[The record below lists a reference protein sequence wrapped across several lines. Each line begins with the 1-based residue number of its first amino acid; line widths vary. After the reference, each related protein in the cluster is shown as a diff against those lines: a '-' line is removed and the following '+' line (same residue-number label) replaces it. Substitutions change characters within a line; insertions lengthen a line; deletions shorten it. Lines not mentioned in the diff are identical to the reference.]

1 MKRYKFHIILLLFI
15 AICLSASAQKR
26 KKVIQKKAPVAT
38 NEETPAQK
46 LFKSMLHS
54 TAKVMFID
62 SVVVNKSDFISHI
75 PLNKES
81 GSIIPYNQFFNKQE
95 QPTSAV
101 YKNEFGDRCYY
112 AKQDTTYGNQIYTM
126 DKTGGKWA
134 SPQPA
139 EGIGDEFK
147 NQDNPFLMPDG
158 ITLFFAAKGDNSIG
172 GYDIFMTLFDGDTD
186 KFYKP
191 ENYGLPY
198 NSTANDYLIAYD
210 DLDTL
215 GWLVSDRY
223 QPEGKVCIYTFVPT
237 YPRIG
242 FDHDTLTDSQ
252 LTNYARLTSIKDT
265 WKFGDR
271 DKAMERLHKMMQRA
285 TQKQDDNMISFVV
298 NDNITYTSLDDFRS
312 PTNRESYLQLLDM
325 KKILNKNEQ
334 KLENDRNEYHQAT
347 SHLQREMKDP
357 ILREEKEIE
366 QQRAEIQMA
375 EKKIR
380 NAENLL
386 HK

>member
-1 MKRYKFHIILLLFI
+1 MV
-15 AICLSASAQKR
+15 C
-26 KKVIQKKAPVAT
+26 P
-38 NEETPAQK
+38 
-46 LFKSMLHS
+46 
-54 TAKVMFID
+54 
-62 SVVVNKSDFISHI
+62 
-75 PLNKES
+75 
-81 GSIIPYNQFFNKQE
+81 IIPP
-95 QPTSAV
+95 PTTISSPTTTSTRWGGWSATV
-101 YKNEFGDRCYY
+101 TK
-112 AKQDTTYGNQIYTM
+112 
-126 DKTGGKWA
+126 
-134 SPQPA
+134 
-139 EGIGDEFK
+139 
-147 NQDNPFLMPDG
+147 
-158 ITLFFAAKGDNSIG
+158 
-172 GYDIFMTLFDGDTD
+172 
-186 KFYKP
+186 
-191 ENYGLPY
+191 
-198 NSTANDYLIAYD
+198 
-210 DLDTL
+210 
-215 GWLVSDRY
+215 
-223 QPEGKVCIYTFVPT
+223 PEGKVCIYTFVPT